1 MGSQPAPR
9 PRLPA
14 GGDVLLLVVP
24 AARRRGGRSLLDAVT
39 ILTTIS
45 EIVGSGQALRPN
57 KPERD
62 LPPPYE
68 EPPSYNVAIMMT

>member
-1 MGSQPAPR
+1 M
-9 PRLPA
+9 
-14 GGDVLLLVVP
+14 D
-24 AARRRGGRSLLDAVT
+24 RSLDAVT

-45 EIVGSGQALRPN
+45 EIVGAGQALRPN

>member
-1 MGSQPAPR
+1 MCQ
-9 PRLPA
+9 
-14 GGDVLLLVVP
+14 
-24 AARRRGGRSLLDAVT
+24 RRGEEEGGSGDRSLDAVT

-45 EIVGSGQALRPN
+45 EIVGSGQALRATSARTKTDP
-57 KPERD
+57 RD

>member
-1 MGSQPAPR
+1 MMTFDTCRLCQRREEGGS
-9 PRLPA
+9 
-14 GGDVLLLVVP
+14 GD
-24 AARRRGGRSLLDAVT
+24 RSLDAVT

-45 EIVGSGQALRPN
+45 EIVGAGQALRPN

>member
-1 MGSQPAPR
+1 MCERRDEEEGGS
-9 PRLPA
+9 
-14 GGDVLLLVVP
+14 GD
-24 AARRRGGRSLLDAVT
+24 RSLDAVT

-45 EIVGSGQALRPN
+45 EIVGSGQALRATKTDP
-57 KPERD
+57 RD

>member
-1 MGSQPAPR
+1 MCQRRNDEEEGGS
-9 PRLPA
+9 
-14 GGDVLLLVVP
+14 GD
-24 AARRRGGRSLLDAVT
+24 RSLDAVT

-45 EIVGSGQALRPN
+45 EMVTSGQALRPN
-57 KPERD
+57 KPTSDPSD

>member
-1 MGSQPAPR
+1 MCQ
-9 PRLPA
+9 
-14 GGDVLLLVVP
+14 
-24 AARRRGGRSLLDAVT
+24 RRGEEEGGSGDRSLDAVT

-45 EIVGSGQALRPN
+45 EIVGSGQALRATRTKTDP
-57 KPERD
+57 RD

>member
-1 MGSQPAPR
+1 MTVDTCRLCQRREEGGS
-9 PRLPA
+9 A
-14 GGDVLLLVVP
+14 GDRSSGD
-24 AARRRGGRSLLDAVT
+24 RRSGDRSLDAVT